1 MNNPSN
7 NTFPEAWKANSY
19 EIDNNIKIRKKI
31 GRETISYIKNVMRV
45 IADNRD
51 SSTLKLDENARAFK
65 HGDKHRISKE
75 LEKLREIVDDESE
88 FEITEFLSEAPHSIS
103 KKEIKN
109 IVADA
114 DLTALSDYYKSS
126 MKNDF
131 SNNQTPW
138 VAGNCDEMGKIAF
151 AKINQNHPDLNPELI
166 KLNDLD
172 SAGILMKIPT
182 LRNSITDQ
190 PYSLTDGPDHTM
202 VVIGR
207 NPDSDITNPH
217 TWNPDAVIV
226 DAWADR
232 TYPVTSI
239 EEEMQLLENV
249 SGHQIQMTDYFD
261 EAVEKFRPVENK
273 E

>member
-1 MNNPSN
+1 LCN
-7 NTFPEAWKANSY
+7 KA
-19 EIDNNIKIRKKI
+19 
-31 GRETISYIKNVMRV
+31 
-45 IADNRD
+45 
-51 SSTLKLDENARAFK
+51 SSALKLDENGRAFK
-65 HGDKHRISKE
+65 HGDKHRVSNE

-88 FEITEFLSEAPHSIS
+88 FEITEFLSEAPQSIS

-109 IVADA
+109 IIADA
-114 DLTALSDYYKSS
+114 DLTALSEYYKSS
-126 MKNDF
+126 MRNDF
-131 SNNQTPW
+131 SNNQKPW

-172 SAGILMKIPT
+172 SAGILMQIPT

-190 PYSLTDGPDHTM
+190 PYSLSDGPDHTM

-207 NPDSDITNPH
+207 NPDTDITNPH

-226 DAWADR
+226 DAWAGR

-249 SGHQIQMTDYFD
+249 SGHQTQMIDYFD
-261 EAVEKFRPVENK
+261 EAAEKFRSVENK